1 MGLVVDHFKL
11 NKCNDL
17 LIGWVAPSGNTFNCT
32 SFRNYKT
39 HVTETT
45 WFYRNANVMK
55 LHKILNLREE
65 VQEKG
70 SKSDKE
76 RGYEHDNLW

>member
-1 MGLVVDHFKL
+1 
-11 NKCNDL
+11 
-17 LIGWVAPSGNTFNCT
+17 
-32 SFRNYKT
+32 
-39 HVTETT
+39 
-45 WFYRNANVMK
+45 MK

-76 RGYEHDNLW
+76 RKRIRA